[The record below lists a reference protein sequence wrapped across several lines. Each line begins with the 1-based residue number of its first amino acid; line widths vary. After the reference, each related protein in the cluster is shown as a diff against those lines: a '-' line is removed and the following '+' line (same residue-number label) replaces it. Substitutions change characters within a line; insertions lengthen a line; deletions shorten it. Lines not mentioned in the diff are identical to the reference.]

1 MATFGDVVSQ
11 IVGITRRAQHVTQ
24 IKGRVNSAIRK
35 ISGMGGFPQ
44 NLIEYV
50 DPNNS
55 NESPITIALPARFK
69 GVSYVRPASC
79 KRPLDF
85 VNPATYETDECGYYV
100 TGNNLL
106 VKHPHIEDDIYYG
119 LYIHP
124 PNLVNDSDTNW
135 ILDSFEAIIVEMASA
150 ELQGIL
156 GNQAASQMLERYSL
170 QFLRNE
176 VHNYLSPYGD

>member
-11 IVGITRRAQHVTQ
+11 IVGITRRAQHITQ
-24 IKGRVNSAIRK
+24 IKGRVNSVVRK
-35 ISGMGGFPQ
+35 ISGMGDFPQ
-44 NLIEYV
+44 NLQELV
-50 DPNNS
+50 DSNNA
-55 NESPITIALPARFK
+55 NEGVVTIALPARFK

-85 VNPATYETDECGYYV
+85 VSPATYETDEYGYYV

-106 VKHPHIEDDIYYG
+106 VKHPHSEDDIYYG

-124 PNLVNDSDTNW
+124 ANLVGDSDTNW
-135 ILDSFEAIIVEMASA
+135 ILDSFEAIVVEMASA

-156 GNQAASQMLERYSL
+156 GNSEAATMLERYSL